1 MLSTFAGSHRV
12 AGVLTAALLLTV
24 CGLAILTAERTPWDP
39 DEARY
44 LQVTHEMIERG
55 NPFLLTFNGK
65 PYSDKPPLY
74 FWVMMP
80 FVALLGPESALAG
93 MAPALLSFLLLPWAV
108 SVLARSLDL
117 DVMTGR
123 WGGLL
128 ATTSLL
134 PALLA
139 GGCRMD
145 LTFSLLAVLALAAL
159 ARAISG
165 RARTSRAFWLLVG
178 LAILTKGPL
187 GLLLPLLA
195 AFPLLGDRSARR
207 RVLAPSSVLLGL
219 AVVGAW
225 LIPATAFGGTSWFMD
240 AVVHQSAGRAVD
252 SFAHREPW
260 WYHLATIPAGLIPW
274 SFVILAALTRLA
286 GQRHMLG
293 GAGRLLLYFPVATI
307 LLLSAVSGK
316 TLLYPLPLYPV
327 AALAG
332 AWWLL
337 DDPDAPSRRTAVVL
351 AGGLGL
357 LLAAAHAFFLAP
369 HPDIGLSGAARWIPA
384 AAVAAPSLFA
394 ILAGIAGAGL
404 AAVRAVA
411 LTVPLFIASCV
422 TLIGPGMNGLLS
434 LKPFGQAYES
444 ASPAGVSGGFAY
456 GKLQPGFLLF
466 TGRPFTVLE
475 TPSELLATARS
486 GAVIAVERKTFLRL
500 PDPVRKELDPVTQV
514 PYRHSAILIVRAQRE
529 KPSIPAPVG
538 TRSGL

>member
-1 MLSTFAGSHRV
+1 MLPTSAGSHRV
-12 AGVLTAALLLTV
+12 SAVLTAALLLTV
-24 CGLAILTAERTPWDP
+24 CGLAILTAERSPWDP
-39 DEARY
+39 DETRY
-44 LQVTHEMIERG
+44 LQVAHEMIERG
-55 NPFLLTFNGK
+55 NPFLLTFNGEA
-65 PYSDKPPLY
+65 YSDKPPLF
-74 FWVMMP
+74 FWVMIP
-80 FVALLGPESALAG
+80 FVALLGPKSALAG
-93 MAPALLSFLLLPWAV
+93 MAPALLSFLLLPWAI

-145 LTFSLLAVLALAAL
+145 LSFSLLIVLALAAL

-165 RARTSRAFWLLVG
+165 RARTSRAFWVLVG
-178 LAILTKGPL
+178 LAVLAKGPL

-195 AFPLLGDRSARR
+195 AIPLLRDRSARR

-219 AVVGAW
+219 AVIGAW

-252 SFAHREPW
+252 SFAHQEPW
-260 WYHLATIPAGLIPW
+260 WYHLATVPAGLIPW
-274 SFVILAALTRLA
+274 SFVLLAALTRLA
-286 GQRHMLG
+286 GQRHMLAG
-293 GAGRLLLYFPVATI
+293 VGRLLIYFPVVTI
-307 LLLSAVSGK
+307 VLLSAISGK

-351 AGGLGL
+351 AGCLGL
-357 LLAAAHAFFLAP
+357 LLAAAYAFFLAP
-369 HPDIGLSGAARWIPA
+369 HRDIGLSGAARWIPA

-411 LTVPLFIASCV
+411 LVVPLFIASCV

-434 LKPFGQAYES
+434 LKPFGQAYEPN
-444 ASPAGVSGGFAY
+444 SPAGASHGFAY
-456 GKLQPGFLLF
+456 AKLQPGFLLF
-466 TGRPFTVLE
+466 TGRPFRLLE
-475 TPSELLATARS
+475 TPEELLAAANS

-500 PDPVRKELDPVTQV
+500 PNPVREELESMTQV
-514 PYRHSAILIVRAQRE
+514 SYRHSAILVVRAHQE
-529 KPSIPAPVG
+529 EPSPPSSHIPRP
-538 TRSGL
+538 GL